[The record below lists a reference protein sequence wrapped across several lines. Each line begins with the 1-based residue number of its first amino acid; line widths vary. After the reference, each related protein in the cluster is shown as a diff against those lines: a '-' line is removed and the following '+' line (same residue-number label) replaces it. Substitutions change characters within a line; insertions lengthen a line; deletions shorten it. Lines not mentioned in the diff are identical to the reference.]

1 MKKPIFTGA
10 NVAICTPFNDDGSVN
25 YVELERLI
33 EFNIEN
39 GTASITICG
48 TTGETCTLNDEE
60 HKNVTK
66 FAVDTVAKR
75 VPVIAGTGS
84 NDTAYA
90 IALSKYAEEV
100 GADALLC
107 VTPYYNKTTQRGL
120 IAHFNAIADSVN
132 IPIILY
138 DVPSRTGVGIAI
150 DTYVEL
156 AKNPNING
164 VKEASGDISM
174 VAQIRAKCGDELNI
188 WSGNDDQIVAFM
200 ALGAQGVISVLSN
213 ILPKET
219 AQIVELCKKGDF
231 VAATAMQSKYLDLM
245 NALFCEVN
253 PIPVKTAL
261 GMMGYNDTLRLP
273 LYEMAPANKEKLANC
288 MIDAGIKIQK

>member
-10 NVAICTPFNDDGSVN
+10 NVAICTPFNSDGSVN
-25 YVELERLI
+25 YDDLAKLI

-39 GTASITICG
+39 GTSSITICG
-48 TTGETCTLNDEE
+48 TTGETCTLSDEE
-60 HKNVTK
+60 HKSVTK
-66 FAVDTVAKR
+66 FAIEKVAKR

-90 IALSKYAEEV
+90 INLSKYAQEV
-100 GADALLC
+100 GADGLLC

-120 IAHFNAIADSVN
+120 IAHFNAIADSTDLPV
-132 IPIILY
+132 ILY
-138 DVPSRTGVGIAI
+138 NVPSRTGVNISV

-156 AKNPNING
+156 AKHPKING
-164 VKEASGDISM
+164 VKEASGDISL

-200 ALGAQGVISVLSN
+200 ALGAKGVISVLSN
-213 ILPKET
+213 ILPQET
-219 AQIVELCKKGDF
+219 ATLVSLCQKGDF
-231 VAATAMQSKYLDLM
+231 SGATAMQSKYLDLM
-245 NALFCEVN
+245 NTLFCEVN

-261 GMMGYNDTLRLP
+261 GLMGYSDTLRLP
-273 LYEMAPANKEKLANC
+273 LYKMAENNKELLAKY
-288 MIDAGIKIQK
+288 MTQAGIKIQN